1 METNYK
7 IGIEVE
13 LFLQPNDNVYTSKE
27 DFAKELVSSY
37 RQIKENVHLMHLDLD
52 ECPYFGPN
60 RLTEWTMEED
70 CSLETD
76 RPGQIDAE
84 FSSPV
89 MYHSNPLW
97 RRSVGSV
104 FKHLRTLASLQVNHS
119 CGFHVHISKQE
130 RPWTLEDLKR
140 VSRAILY
147 FESSIEL
154 VVPEHRR
161 GSIWGKNNCCDN
173 PRFEGKSDKA
183 SFDLVD
189 ACTNNVELVQ
199 LMNSGNNRNYGW
211 NFTNLLEGD
220 NYTVELRRGPGLTA
234 EIDAFRWVEFVVR
247 FINSARNIG
256 TRWGLSQYRRDVL
269 GLHKFLCDYPV
280 PNSNPNLLEP
290 LFAGKTGV
298 LEPRR
303 LGQLTPE
310 QARRLRDKD
319 DEAKNKNTIKE
330 KWSLIPM

>member
-7 IGIEVE
+7 VGIEVE
-13 LFLQPNDNVYTSKE
+13 LFLQPNDNMYTSKE

-70 CSLETD
+70 CSLGPC
-76 RPGQIDAE
+76 R
-84 FSSPV
+84 
-89 MYHSNPLW
+89 
-97 RRSVGSV
+97 
-104 FKHLRTLASLQVNHS
+104 
-119 CGFHVHISKQE
+119 
-130 RPWTLEDLKR
+130 
-140 VSRAILY
+140 
-147 FESSIEL
+147 
-154 VVPEHRR
+154 
-161 GSIWGKNNCCDN
+161 
-173 PRFEGKSDKA
+173 
-183 SFDLVD
+183 
-189 ACTNNVELVQ
+189 CTNNVELVQ

-220 NYTVELRRGPGLTA
+220 NYMVKFRRGPGITA
-234 EIDAFRWVEFVVR
+234 EIDGFRWVEFVVR

-280 PNSNPNLLEP
+280 PNSNPGLLEP

-298 LEPRR
+298 LEPQR

-330 KWSLIPM
+330 KWSLLPM

>member
-97 RRSVGSV
+97 RRSAGSV

-147 FESSIEL
+147 FESSMEL

-161 GSIWGKNNCCDN
+161 GN
-173 PRFEGKSDKA
+173 
-183 SFDLVD
+183 
-189 ACTNNVELVQ
+189 
-199 LMNSGNNRNYGW
+199 
-211 NFTNLLEGD
+211 